1 MILRRSIQHIHLRFK
16 LLAINITVKKQ
27 HKTYLLFA
35 LVLLVWGMIGYKFVN
50 AINPSTNTTQLVAS
64 NEKFVPKKIKEREN
78 FSIVADYRDP
88 FLGTVTTPNSG
99 MRKTAVKSVKK
110 DIPKKNIT
118 YTGFIT
124 DKGNNQKIFFVTI
137 DGQQQMMS
145 LNDTFQEVKLVQ
157 GSKSYIKVV
166 YKGIS
171 EKISLIQ

>member
-16 LLAINITVKKQ
+16 LLAINITVKKK
-27 HKTYLLFA
+27 HKTYLLLA

-50 AINPSTNTTQLVAS
+50 AINPSTETPQLVAA

-88 FLGTVTTPNSG
+88 FLGTVSTPNSG
-99 MRKTAVKSVKK
+99 MRKTAVKSV
-110 DIPKKNIT
+110 KKNIT

-145 LNDTFQEVKLVQ
+145 LNDTFKEVKLVQ

-166 YKGIS
+166 YKGNS

>member
-1 MILRRSIQHIHLRFK
+1 M
-16 LLAINITVKKQ
+16 KKQ
-27 HKTYLLFA
+27 HKTYLLLA

-50 AINPSTNTTQLVAS
+50 AINPSTNIPQLVDS
-64 NEKFVPKKIKEREN
+64 SEKFVPKIIKERES

-88 FLGTVTTPNSG
+88 FLGTIKKPKSG
-99 MRKTAVKSVKK
+99 IRKTAVKPVKK
-110 DIPKKNIT
+110 EVPKRNVT

-145 LNDTFQEVKLVQ
+145 LNDTYQEVKLVQ
-157 GSKSYIKVV
+157 GTKNYIKVV